1 MNRMRAFVAKEFRH
15 ILRDRWTMIILLAL
29 PVVMLVLF
37 GFAVSTDL
45 REARFAYYDSE
56 RSEDNR
62 RIVER
67 LDASEYFALSR
78 ALSHPAEAEG
88 AFRSGEIALF
98 VEFSDGA
105 LSLAADG
112 VDPNMANSIVNYA
125 AGIIG
130 SAGRLRGGGSDSGY
144 RIQAVTKLL
153 YNPRLLSAYNFVP
166 GVMGMILMLICSMMT
181 SISIAR
187 EKEKGTMEVLLVS
200 PMRPLVVILAK
211 AIPYL
216 AVSALNLA
224 TIIAISVFV
233 LGVPVTGSLFWLVA
247 VSVVYIFTAL
257 ALGLLISSV
266 ANSQAAA
273 LLASGMGLMLPVMIL
288 SGMIFPVDQMPALL
302 RWISAL
308 LPARWYIAAV
318 RKLMVKGLGLESILT
333 ELSILVA
340 MAVLL
345 TAAGLKKFKVRLE

>member
-1 MNRMRAFVAKEFRH
+1 MEKLRSFVHKEFLH
-15 ILRDRWTMIILLAL
+15 ILRDRWTMVILLAL
-29 PVVMLVLF
+29 PIVMLVLF
-37 GFAVSTDL
+37 GFAISTDL
-45 REARFAYYDSE
+45 REARFAYYDPD

-67 LDASEYFALSR
+67 LDASGYFALPR
-78 ALSHPAEAEG
+78 ALSRPAEAES
-88 AFRSGEIALF
+88 AFRSGEISLF
-98 VEFSDGA
+98 VDFSGGA
-105 LSLAADG
+105 VSLAADG
-112 VDPNMANSIVNYA
+112 VDPNMASSIVNYA
-125 AGIIG
+125 TSIIG
-130 SAGRLRGGGSDSGY
+130 ADTKAPATGGAAGY
-144 RIQAVTKLL
+144 RIQAVAKLL

-187 EKEKGTMEVLLVS
+187 EKEKGTMEILLVS

-216 AVSALNLA
+216 AISALNLA
-224 TIIAISVFV
+224 TIISISVFV

-288 SGMIFPVDQMPALL
+288 SGMIFPVDQMPAFL
-302 RWISAL
+302 RWVSAL

-333 ELSILVA
+333 ELSILLA
-340 MAVLL
+340 MAVIL
-345 TAAGLKKFKVRLE
+345 TAAGLKKFKIRLE